1 MLKTYHQDIVTVI
14 KDQWDLY
21 LAWGHFLL
29 HLFDMNLTENA
40 NYAIKEEWINMIQE
54 HKNIES
60 LTSRMW
66 LFTFFLVKEKYFCA
80 NVFF

>member
-40 NYAIKEEWINMIQE
+40 NYAIKEE
-54 HKNIES
+54 
-60 LTSRMW
+60 
-66 LFTFFLVKEKYFCA
+66 
-80 NVFF
+80 